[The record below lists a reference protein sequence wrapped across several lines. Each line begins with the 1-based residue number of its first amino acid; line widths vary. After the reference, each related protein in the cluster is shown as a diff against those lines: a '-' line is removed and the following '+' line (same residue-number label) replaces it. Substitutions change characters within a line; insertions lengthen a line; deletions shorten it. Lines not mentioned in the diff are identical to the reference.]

1 MFEHIKRKIG
11 TFALGRIHFY
21 FKVRIFCSGFK
32 VFIKLTFICSKNPRL
47 SHSFIYFAT
56 CLICALERTIPP
68 LRGLSP
74 RGCKFV
80 SVMSDHWSLIV
91 WTCDKMAGRIIT
103 RCVSRALVEF
113 GSGANCVK
121 SRGTNRNYWTALR
134 RTSTALTVNNDA
146 SFSSKITLLHSL
158 SHCFLYLYA
167 SSVICAQEGQWC
179 HFLRASYLIYRWRGN
194 GFVNAV
200 RAAYPCRKRTTSTV

>member
-1 MFEHIKRKIG
+1 MLLN
-11 TFALGRIHFY
+11 A
-21 FKVRIFCSGFK
+21 
-32 VFIKLTFICSKNPRL
+32 P
-47 SHSFIYFAT
+47 
-56 CLICALERTIPP
+56 
-68 LRGLSP
+68 SP
-74 RGCKFV
+74 RSGDSHREVV
-80 SVMSDHWSLIV
+80 SLCQCDEWSLIV
-91 WTCDKMAGRIIT
+91 WTGDKMAGRIIT

-179 HFLRASYLIYRWRGN
+179 HFLGASYLVYRWRGN

-200 RAAYPCRKRTTSTV
+200 RAAYPCRKRTTSTVVMMLLCLSALFN